1 MGSPSQGHLWDRQR
15 PANGKHRCGRLGT
28 AGAVCKP
35 PRSHLNIRALKI
47 KYTFLGGGSLLWSA
61 WGGCLLTPP
70 PPGTWC
76 GFGFACGGGGGG
88 GGLRGFRG
96 WGLDGDRLGFKGAGA
111 TVQPMFYGL
120 IQRS

>member
-70 PPGTWC
+70 PPLGRGVGLGLLVVAGGGVGGYE
-76 GFGFACGGGGGG
+76 GFGV
-88 GGLRGFRG
+88 
-96 WGLDGDRLGFKGAGA
+96 GASTGTDWVSRA
-111 TVQPMFYGL
+111 QGQLFSPCFMV
-120 IQRS
+120 